1 MIRSKRRHRLHI
13 RTGIFPP
20 KVETPQVS
28 LVAKITHRR
37 RPDYLM
43 VRLTEPERRAIE
55 AAVRA
60 AGAGSPSEW
69 IRNVVLPAAA
79 DVTARVRLGVIERL
93 VQRARLGEEVA

>member
-60 AGAGSPSEW
+60 AGAGAPPGG
-69 IRNVVLPAAA
+69 IRNGGLPAAA
-79 DVTARVRLGVIERL
+79 GVTARGRPGGTG
-93 VQRARLGEEVA
+93 RAPPPPPPRGG